1 MVMAGAMVS
10 WLQAGAMVT
19 NWSYGYKLELW
30 LRTRAMVTSWR
41 SVMMVELD
49 SKSRRFPEWQV
60 EVVIYSVARY
70 V

>member
-1 MVMAGAMVS
+1 
-10 WLQAGAMVT
+10 MVT
-19 NWSYGYKLELW
+19 SWSYGYKLELLYGYKLELW